1 MPLWGQIEL
10 LCRAIAAEGQNEA
23 EKILAQAKAAAERL
37 LVAAKENAEAKFQG
51 EILSQRNKA
60 YTDAKRQ
67 VDAADLEAK
76 RQVMAFRE
84 EIMREIFHTLE
95 DRLNLFR
102 NTPSYPDFLLKA
114 LKEGIAH
121 LPGKDFLVELNEADF
136 PAIQD
141 KISDITS
148 ELSVNVSIKTS
159 TELSAGVR
167 IYTADQRQLYD
178 NTLSARLNRL
188 ENEIKQAI
196 WRRIFGG

>member
-1 MPLWGQIEL
+1 MALWGQIEL

-23 EKILAQAKAAAERL
+23 EKILAQSKAAAKRL
-37 LVAAKENAEAKFQG
+37 LDAAKENAEVKFQG

-60 YTDAKRQ
+60 YADAKRQ

-76 RQVMAFRE
+76 RRLMAFRE
-84 EIMREIFHTLE
+84 EIMREVFHALG
-95 DRLNLFR
+95 DRLNSFR
-102 NTPSYPDFLLKA
+102 NDPSYPDFLLKA
-114 LKEGIAH
+114 LKEGIAR
-121 LPGKDFLVELNEADF
+121 LPGKDFLVELNEADL

-141 KISDITS
+141 KISEIAS
-148 ELSVNVSIKTS
+148 ELSIHVSIKTS
-159 TELSAGVR
+159 TELSDGVR
-167 IYTADQRQLYD
+167 LYTADRRQLYD